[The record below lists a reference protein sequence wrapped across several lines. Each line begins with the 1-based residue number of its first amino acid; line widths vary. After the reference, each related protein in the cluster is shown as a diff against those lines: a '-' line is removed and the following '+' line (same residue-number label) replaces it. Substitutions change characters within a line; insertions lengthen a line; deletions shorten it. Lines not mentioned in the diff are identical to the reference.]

1 MWVITK
7 SVNDYN
13 QHGDYFVAVFTE
25 KPTFAEL
32 KVLLNLDDVTAGKLT
47 RGGGRQN
54 IEGVWYN
61 LEDIQV
67 GVLYEQD

>member
-54 IEGVWYN
+54 SEGVWYN
-61 LEDIQV
+61 LEEVQI
-67 GVLYEQD
+67 GVSY